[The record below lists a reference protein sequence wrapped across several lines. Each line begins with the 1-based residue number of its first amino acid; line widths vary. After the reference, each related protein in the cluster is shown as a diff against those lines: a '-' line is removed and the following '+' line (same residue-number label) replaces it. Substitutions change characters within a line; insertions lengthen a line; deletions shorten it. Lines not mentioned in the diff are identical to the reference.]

1 MSAMPSRSFA
11 THSQVVIHHNFMA
24 IRLIS
29 LDFLMQL
36 MSGALQVR
44 DGKAGTPSRT
54 WDRT

>member
-44 DGKAGTPSRT
+44 DGKAGTLSRT